1 MIRYVIQNINDSDL
15 FWNNEF
21 GWVNDNDVDIFSD
34 DDIVTLQ
41 LPIEGKWVKVKVLWK
56 IV

>member
-21 GWVNDNDVDIFSD
+21 GWVIDNDVDIFSD
-34 DDIVTLQ
+34 DDIVVLQ